1 MDSHLVQTQS
11 RDRERSHA
19 SPVYSPRP
27 SSRSSTSTN
36 ATRATPRS
44 ANNSTSHYV
53 TSPRPSSAHP
63 PHRFHHSSCAPS
75 TVAPRPASAVPRD
88 RVSDSGRQTTAAST
102 YLQDKLQRR
111 REEAE
116 RLASTRAAQE
126 MSPSSMDL
134 PTRHARSS
142 PAKGD
147 SLDGRRP
154 GSSAGS
160 AETAK
165 KTGMGVKEMEA
176 TVSTLHKQNFDLKLE
191 LFHRR
196 ERQNALE
203 ERIDALE
210 ADKAQMDDV
219 NDSLLD
225 ELERRDKAVQEA
237 VQMIVTL
244 EAQVATLLKER
255 EMVRQID
262 AAGVLALEELESRLN
277 GPTPR
282 PREANLA
289 RLEQDAKNLHRM
301 PSFMSDRTENTE
313 NLRKVYLSSRGSLL
327 SLPRLATDA
336 EDADARRVNSMTSP
350 SLSVL
355 SESSFV
361 SVYGERDND
370 QDRTVMASADADK
383 PNSVDS
389 PVDSAVDSAAPP
401 RRPRNPSYDSAQAGE
416 VSRPPTSMSTKSSRH
431 TRSHSAGRT
440 SGPGQFQSIND
451 IIGHT
456 SRLQMRVRLDHTRLG
471 NNNNN
476 ILAQD
481 QSPSLGR
488 GQQHAQIKEARMV
501 SLRKV
506 TTDVPPSR
514 SGEQV
519 LPPTP
524 DTISTSTLRRFK
536 TSNDTLSKQRGGIT
550 DQRSYRSVS
559 DGTSKG
565 DEGEQPGGASV
576 AQQPPPA
583 PAFADR
589 EEALGPS
596 SLDPRQ
602 PSMSPPGSAGGT
614 TVSSRRDVDWDS
626 DGDSVHSLDSSL
638 DIWLQQSKD
647 PRYKEQDR
655 SSSPDLFS
663 FPSSAGG
670 WNTNA
675 MFASAGD
682 GGAFDVPGL
691 VSRHHS
697 IVSNHAQDVMSAQGS
712 RLSDGAQQ
720 PPPPDRRSS
729 LGAKTGPATSSKP
742 PPVIGKLQKSLSRSG
757 SRRNSADA
765 QMVQLAESVANTTH
779 SPELRPGTR
788 SKDST
793 HYPPSTIT
801 TAPRGHLLNFF
812 RRSVGGGTTAAQAEP
827 ASPASPAAVVPPP
840 AVAATAG
847 SMGVPSW
854 VQRSHFVD
862 EDEDRASAT
871 PPPIMRVPRRVRSG
885 SSDEGAPLHNRVPA
899 LPPTTPMATHAS
911 HTPVTNGTPAS
922 PDTIPT
928 ANIGSGGGGGSGS
941 GGPSSQ
947 KRKWLPG
954 FGKAS
959 SLRNRAG

>member
-1 MDSHLVQTQS
+1 MDSHLVRTQS

-19 SPVYSPRP
+19 SPVYPRP
-27 SSRSSTSTN
+27 SSRSSTTTN

-44 ANNSTSHYV
+44 ANSSTSHFV
-53 TSPRPSSAHP
+53 TSSRPSSAHP

-75 TVAPRPASAVPRD
+75 TVASRPGSAVSRD
-88 RVSDSGRQTTAAST
+88 RVSDSGRQATAASS
-102 YLQDKLQRR
+102 YLQDKLQKR

-116 RLASTRAAQE
+116 RLAAARAAQE
-126 MSPSSMDL
+126 MSASMDL
-134 PTRHARSS
+134 PARHAQSS

-147 SLDGRRP
+147 SSDGRRP
-154 GSSAGS
+154 GSSGGNAD
-160 AETAK
+160 AAK
-165 KTGMGVKEMEA
+165 KTGLGAKEMEA

-210 ADKAQMDDV
+210 ADKAQMDEV

-262 AAGVLALEELESRLN
+262 AAGVLALEELESRLD

-289 RLEQDAKNLHRM
+289 RLEQDAKTLNRM
-301 PSFMSDRTENTE
+301 PSFISDRTENTE

-327 SLPRLATDA
+327 SLPRLAAEA
-336 EDADARRVNSMTSP
+336 EDADARRVNTMTSP

-361 SVYGERDND
+361 SVYGERDD
-370 QDRTVMASADADK
+370 QDRTVIANANADETNSADG
-383 PNSVDS
+383 
-389 PVDSAVDSAAPP
+389 AAPP
-401 RRPRNPSYDSAQAGE
+401 SRPRKPSYDSNQSG
-416 VSRPPTSMSTKSSRH
+416 VSRPPTTTSTRSSRP
-431 TRSHSAGRT
+431 TRSNSVGRT
-440 SGPGQFQSIND
+440 PGPGQFQSIND
-451 IIGHT
+451 IIDHT
-456 SRLQMRVRLDHTRLG
+456 SHLQALARLDHAYL
-471 NNNNN
+471 
-476 ILAQD
+476 
-481 QSPSLGR
+481 
-488 GQQHAQIKEARMV
+488 EARRV

-506 TTDVPPSR
+506 TTDAPSPR

-536 TSNDTLSKQRGGIT
+536 ASNDTLSKQRGGIS

-565 DEGEQPGGASV
+565 DEGEHQGGASV
-576 AQQPPPA
+576 SQQPPA
-583 PAFADR
+583 STFVDR
-589 EEALGPS
+589 KEISGPT
-596 SLDPRQ
+596 SLDPSQ
-602 PSMSPPGSAGGT
+602 PSIPRPRSAGET
-614 TVSSRRDVDWDS
+614 TISSHRDVDWDS

-638 DIWLQQSKD
+638 DIWLQQGKD
-647 PRYKEQDR
+647 PRYKEQNR
-655 SSSPDLFS
+655 SASPDLFS
-663 FPSSAGG
+663 FPTSAGG
-670 WNTNA
+670 WNTHA
-675 MFASAGD
+675 IFGSAG
-682 GGAFDVPGL
+682 GVFDVPGL
-691 VSRHHS
+691 VAQH
-697 IVSNHAQDVMSAQGS
+697 SNHAQDLMSAQES
-712 RLSDGAQQ
+712 LFPDGAQQ
-720 PPPPDRRSS
+720 PSPPNRRSS
-729 LGAKTGPATSSKP
+729 LGAKTGPTSSKH
-742 PPVIGKLQKSLSRSG
+742 PPVNGKLQKSPSRSG
-757 SRRNSADA
+757 SRRNSVDA

-788 SKDST
+788 SKES
-793 HYPPSTIT
+793 HYPPSTT
-801 TAPRGHLLNFF
+801 SASRGHRLNFF
-812 RRSVGGGTTAAQAEP
+812 RRSIGGGTTTAQVELVSTAC
-827 ASPASPAAVVPPP
+827 PAAVPPP
-840 AVAATAG
+840 SVVATVG

-854 VQRSHFVD
+854 VQRSHVV
-862 EDEDRASAT
+862 DEDRASAT
-871 PPPIMRVPRRVRSG
+871 PPPIMRNPRPARSG
-885 SSDEGAPLHNRVPA
+885 SSDEGVPLNNGVPA
-899 LPPTTPMATHAS
+899 MPTTPMASITHAS

-922 PDTIPT
+922 PKTTPT
-928 ANIGSGGGGGSGS
+928 ANTGSGGG
-941 GGPSSQ
+941 PSQQ

>member
-1 MDSHLVQTQS
+1 MDSHLVRTQS
-11 RDRERSHA
+11 RDRERSYA
-19 SPVYSPRP
+19 SPVYPRP

-44 ANNSTSHYV
+44 ANSSTSHFV

-75 TVAPRPASAVPRD
+75 IVASRPGSAVSRD
-88 RVSDSGRQTTAAST
+88 RVSDSGRQATAISS
-102 YLQDKLQRR
+102 YLQDKLQKR

-116 RLASTRAAQE
+116 RLAAARAAQE
-126 MSPSSMDL
+126 MSASMDL
-134 PTRHARSS
+134 PARHAQSS

-147 SLDGRRP
+147 SSDGRRP
-154 GSSAGS
+154 GSSGGS
-160 AETAK
+160 ADAAK
-165 KTGMGVKEMEA
+165 KTGLGAKEMEA

-210 ADKAQMDDV
+210 ADKAQMDEV

-289 RLEQDAKNLHRM
+289 RLEQDAKTLNRM
-301 PSFMSDRTENTE
+301 PSFISDRTENTE

-327 SLPRLATDA
+327 SLPRLATEA
-336 EDADARRVNSMTSP
+336 EDADARRVNTMTSP

-361 SVYGERDND
+361 SVYGERDD
-370 QDRTVMASADADK
+370 QDRTAIAKANTDET
-383 PNSVDS
+383 NSVDG
-389 PVDSAVDSAAPP
+389 AAPP
-401 RRPRNPSYDSAQAGE
+401 SRPRKPSYDS
-416 VSRPPTSMSTKSSRH
+416 
-431 TRSHSAGRT
+431 
-440 SGPGQFQSIND
+440 QFQSIND
-451 IIGHT
+451 IIDHT
-456 SRLQMRVRLDHTRLG
+456 SHLQALARLDHAYLG
-471 NNNNN
+471 N

-481 QSPSLGR
+481 QSPSAGR
-488 GQQHAQIKEARMV
+488 GQSHTYVKEARRV

-506 TTDVPPSR
+506 TTDAPPPR

-536 TSNDTLSKQRGGIT
+536 ASNDTLSKQRGGIS

-565 DEGEQPGGASV
+565 DEGEHQGGASV
-576 AQQPPPA
+576 SQQPPA
-583 PAFADR
+583 PTFVDR
-589 EEALGPS
+589 KEPSGPT
-596 SLDPRQ
+596 SLDPSQ
-602 PSMSPPGSAGGT
+602 PSIPRPRSAGET
-614 TVSSRRDVDWDS
+614 TISSHRDVDWDS

-638 DIWLQQSKD
+638 DIWLQQGKD
-647 PRYKEQDR
+647 PRYKEQNR
-655 SSSPDLFS
+655 SASPDLFS
-663 FPSSAGG
+663 FPTSAGG
-670 WNTNA
+670 WNTHA
-675 MFASAGD
+675 IFGSA

-691 VSRHHS
+691 VPHH
-697 IVSNHAQDVMSAQGS
+697 SNHAQDLMSAQES
-712 RLSDGAQQ
+712 LFPDGAQQ
-720 PPPPDRRSS
+720 PPPPNRRSS
-729 LGAKTGPATSSKP
+729 LGAKTGPTSSKH
-742 PPVIGKLQKSLSRSG
+742 PPVNGKLQKSPSRSG
-757 SRRNSADA
+757 SRRNSVDA

-788 SKDST
+788 SKES
-793 HYPPSTIT
+793 HYPPSTT
-801 TAPRGHLLNFF
+801 SASRGHRLNFF
-812 RRSVGGGTTAAQAEP
+812 RRSIGGGTTTAQVEL
-827 ASPASPAAVVPPP
+827 ASPACPAAVPPP
-840 AVAATAG
+840 SLVATAG

-854 VQRSHFVD
+854 VQRSHVVD
-862 EDEDRASAT
+862 EDRDSAT
-871 PPPIMRVPRRVRSG
+871 PPPIMRNPRPARSG
-885 SSDEGAPLHNRVPA
+885 SSDEGAPLNNGVPA
-899 LPPTTPMATHAS
+899 MPTTPMASTTHAS

-922 PDTIPT
+922 PNTTPT
-928 ANIGSGGGGGSGS
+928 ANTGSGGG
-941 GGPSSQ
+941 PSQQ